1 MHSMMRNGRKR
12 DGEQQPQLQLQLLLL
27 LMMMVMI
34 KQKEKEAKQKADTA
48 NCFESVSMK
57 ILDCERRKLLFF
69 NLI

>member
-27 LMMMVMI
+27 LMMMI